1 MPQRRYPSYPIT
13 GVGAVVVG
21 ELGVLLVRRDKDP
34 SKGLWSIPGGGVE
47 IGETLE
53 DSLKRE
59 ILEETGVYAEPVQ
72 FLGAFDYIR
81 EDDDGKV
88 EYHFILIHY
97 LARALT
103 DETKAEFPE
112 AEVGWFHLDSLPVEE
127 MPEGIIEL
135 LHRFKSEITTIS
147 KKHSK

>member
-1 MPQRRYPSYPIT
+1 M
-13 GVGAVVVG
+13 
-21 ELGVLLVRRDKDP
+21 
-34 SKGLWSIPGGGVE
+34 WSIPGGGVE

-53 DSLKRE
+53 DALKRE

-103 DETKAEFPE
+103 DETKAEFLE

-135 LHRFKSEITTIS
+135 LHRFKSEITAIQ

>member
-1 MPQRRYPSYPIT
+1 MEERRYPSYPIP

-21 ELGVLLVRRDKDP
+21 ELGILLVRRDKDP

-47 IGETLE
+47 VGENLE
-53 DSLKRE
+53 DALKRE

-72 FLGAFDYIR
+72 FLGAFDYIQR
-81 EDDDGKV
+81 DSKGKV
-88 EYHFILIHY
+88 EYHFLLIHY

-103 DETKAEFPE
+103 EETKAEFPE
-112 AEVGWFHLDSLPVEE
+112 AEVGWFHLNSLPVEE

-135 LHRFKSEITTIS
+135 IHRFEEEIASIA
-147 KKHSK
+147 KNPI